1 MAGSSLFYKKARHA
15 NSSWL
20 FYLFLFTIF
29 WAPIP
34 LGSNRPWAWGLLE
47 ILAFVITAS
56 ALILYKESLFDT
68 LKNNKYAITAFA
80 LFTCWVAL
88 QQAPLPI
95 NIVKV
100 VSPSAYNVHSASPIA
115 KSFATISVDPAQTTI
130 MLYKTLAY
138 FGLFIS
144 TLIICNTEKH
154 IKITM
159 LIILATGLFQALYG
173 SLEVLL
179 GLNSSLLFH
188 LPVKGIATGT
198 FVYKNHYANY
208 LMLCL
213 SIGIGYLVS
222 TLLTN
227 QNRSKKAKLRHVL
240 ETLLNGKA
248 AVRIALAIMVIAL
261 VMSRSRMG
269 NTAFFAA
276 MTAVGLLALILVKK
290 RSKGLTILIISM
302 FVIDVLIVS
311 AWFGLDKV
319 KDRLENTTLT
329 QETRDEV
336 VRDSLLLMKDYA
348 LTGSG
353 LGSFYTIY
361 PSYQSEDVKGFYDHA
376 HNDYLQLIIEGGVLG
391 AALIFTLPLLSIVT
405 FIKAMRQRKNSTMQ
419 GLAFGCTMAV
429 VGMAIH
435 ISVDFPLQAPANAM
449 LFVII
454 MALGMQSVKRLP
466 QR

>member
-1 MAGSSLFYKKARHA
+1 MAGSSLFYKKAGHVKT
-15 NSSWL
+15 SWL

-56 ALILYKESLFDT
+56 AFILYKESLFTT

-80 LFTCWVAL
+80 LFTGWVAL
-88 QQAPLPI
+88 QQVPLPI
-95 NIVKV
+95 NVIKV
-100 VSPSAYNVHSASPIA
+100 MSPSAYSVHSASPMA
-115 KSFATISVDPAQTTI
+115 KPFATISVDPAQTTI

-144 TLIICNTEKH
+144 TLLVCNTEKR
-154 IKITM
+154 IKTAM
-159 LIILATGLFQALYG
+159 LIIITAGLFQALYG

-179 GLNSSLLFH
+179 GLKSSLLFH

-227 QNRSKKAKLRHVL
+227 LNRSKKAKLRHLL

-248 AVRIALAIMVIAL
+248 VVRIALAIMVIAL

-276 MTAVGLLALILVKK
+276 MTAVGLLALVLVKK

-319 KDRLENTTLT
+319 KDRLENTTLS

-336 VRDSLLLMKDYA
+336 VRDSLPLMKDYT

-376 HNDYLQLIIEGGVLG
+376 HNDYLQLTIEGGVLG
-391 AALIFTLPLLSIVT
+391 AALIFSLPLLSIVT
-405 FIKAMRQRKNSTMQ
+405 SIKAMRQRKNSTMQ

-454 MALGMQSVKRLP
+454 LALGMQSIKRLP